1 MVMEVDDEGGDNVL
15 KSEEFLFLIYI
26 KNESTGS
33 VYELNTVIEIGKDV
47 GVELISPRPIYHDR
61 TFGPAPYAFY
71 TCLNISLGSIQI

>member
-15 KSEEFLFLIYI
+15 KSEEFLFLICI

-61 TFGPAPYAFY
+61 TPGPAPYAF
-71 TCLNISLGSIQI
+71 